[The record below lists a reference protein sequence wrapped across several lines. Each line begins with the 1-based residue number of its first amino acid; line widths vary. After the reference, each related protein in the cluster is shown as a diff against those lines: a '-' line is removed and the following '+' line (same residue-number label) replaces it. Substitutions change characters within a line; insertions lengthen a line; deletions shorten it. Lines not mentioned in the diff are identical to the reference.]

1 MEKEVESKMKDA
13 LEHLNQ
19 DLRNLRTSRP
29 NPGMLDSIQV
39 EVYGSNMKIRDLG
52 SVSVADGRQL
62 IVTAY
67 DAQTAGPI
75 AKAIE
80 KSPLGLQPIL
90 EGNTVRIPIPPM
102 SEEVRKDM
110 AKQAKEKGEKAKV
123 TIRNIRRDGNDA
135 VRKQKSDGDISEDIQ
150 KKLEKKIQEFT
161 DKYCKEA
168 DELVKSKEKDIMA
181 V

>member
-1 MEKEVESKMKDA
+1 MEKETEKSMKDA

-39 EVYGSNMKIRDLG
+39 VVYGSNMKIRDLG

-62 IVTAY
+62 VITVY
-67 DAQTAGPI
+67 DVQTAGPT

-90 EGNTVRIPIPPM
+90 EGNIIRIPIPPM

-110 AKQAKEKGEKAKV
+110 AKQAKEKGEKAKI
-123 TIRNIRRDGNDA
+123 TIRNIRRDGNDSI
-135 VRKQKSDGDISEDIQ
+135 RKQKADGDISEDIQ
-150 KKLEKKIQEFT
+150 KKTEKKIQEFT

-168 DELVKSKEKDIMA
+168 DELVKSKEKDILE

>member
-1 MEKEVESKMKDA
+1 MEKETEKKMKDA
-13 LEHLNQ
+13 LEHLSQ

-29 NPGMLDSIQV
+29 NPGMLDSVQV
-39 EVYGSNMKIRDLG
+39 EVYGSNMRIRDLG

-62 IVTAY
+62 VITAY

-90 EGNTVRIPIPPM
+90 EGNIVRIPIPPM

-110 AKQAKEKGEKAKV
+110 AKQAKEKGEKAKI

-135 VRKQKSDGDISEDIQ
+135 IRKQKADGDISEDIQ
-150 KKLEKKIQEFT
+150 KKSEKKIQEFT

-168 DELVKSKEKDIMA
+168 DELVKSKEKEIM
-181 V
+181 VV

>member
-1 MEKEVESKMKDA
+1 MEKETEKKMKDA
-13 LEHLNQ
+13 LEHLSQ

-29 NPGMLDSIQV
+29 NPGMLDSIV
-39 EVYGSNMKIRDLG
+39 VVVYGSNMKIRDLG
-52 SVSVADGRQL
+52 SVSIADGRQL
-62 IVTAY
+62 VITAY

-75 AKAIE
+75 AKAVE

-90 EGNTVRIPIPPM
+90 EGNIVRIPIPPM

-123 TIRNIRRDGNDA
+123 TIRNIRRDGNDSI
-135 VRKQKSDGDISEDIQ
+135 RKQKADGDISEDIQ
-150 KKLEKKIQEFT
+150 KKTEKKIQEFT

-168 DELVKSKEKDIMA
+168 DELVKSKEKEILE

>member
-1 MEKEVESKMKDA
+1 MEKETEKKMKDA
-13 LEHLNQ
+13 LEHLSQ

-39 EVYGSNMKIRDLG
+39 EVYGSNMRIRDLG
-52 SVSVADGRQL
+52 SVSIADGRQL
-62 IVTAY
+62 VITAY

-75 AKAIE
+75 AKAVE

-90 EGNTVRIPIPPM
+90 EGNIVRIPIPPM

-110 AKQAKEKGEKAKV
+110 AKQAKEKGEKAKI
-123 TIRNIRRDGNDA
+123 TIRNIRRDGNDSI
-135 VRKQKSDGDISEDIQ
+135 RKQKADGDISEDIQ
-150 KKLEKKIQEFT
+150 KKTEKKIQEFT

-168 DELVKSKEKDIMA
+168 DELVKSKEKEILE